1 MRISILLFIFP
12 ALISNVCGQ
21 RQLLKLSD
29 AEGRLSADIVA
40 DENRGS
46 DCCEDWTALLK
57 SDDVYLYYNDKDR
70 MDIWI
75 GKDASAQEK
84 RNAMGIAHNY
94 LMKTT
99 RPFSPVRSFKQG
111 KEAKGFMAD
120 LKG

>member
-29 AEGRLSADIVA
+29 AEGRLKADMVA
-40 DENRGS
+40 EEKRGR

-84 RNAMGIAHNY
+84 RNAMVFAHKH
-94 LMKTT
+94 LMMST
-99 RPFSPVRSFKQG
+99 RPFSFISSFKQG
-111 KEAKGFMAD
+111 KEAKDFMAD